1 MISRMTRQ
9 AAPDK
14 NDELAWLEQLESVL
28 THGSDN
34 ALFAIDAGGTITA
47 WRCDTQGAFGYG
59 QDALVGRPLA
69 SLFPDYEAPSVAELL
84 DGPTDMG
91 SRRLVMR
98 TARGTYAGVEL
109 MLDGRSDGEPLRLG
123 SIRSAVEQQELRGLV
138 DAGRRLIQ
146 ARAQRRTVERHEWDM
161 RVRSTVT
168 EYAHTVKQLQEAKE
182 EARAIVETAHDA
194 YVAIDADSVILEWN
208 RQAELTFGW
217 SHDEAV
223 GLNLA
228 DTILPPQFRDQHF
241 AGIGNY
247 LRTGEGPLLNRRVEV
262 SARHRSG
269 RLFPVEMTIWTNDNS
284 QGKRFNA
291 FLHDISERKQQE
303 RRTASRYAAVSAL
316 VECTDPEVAMPRVLG
331 EICAA
336 LDWPVGLLWRV
347 DEAAGVLR
355 PTGFHATE
363 PEIHGSFWQINRPLQ
378 MAPGVG
384 LPGRVWRR
392 RSPQWMDNFPALDL
406 PRTDAATAH
415 GLHGAFGFP
424 VVDGDRVLGVV
435 EFFSTRV
442 EPPDEP
448 LLAMMHDIGRLLG
461 RFIARNPPA

>member
-1 MISRMTRQ
+1 MGKHATE
-9 AAPDK
+9 DHT
-14 NDELAWLEQLESVL
+14 DEIAWLEQLESL
-28 THGSDN
+28 LLHGSDS

-47 WRCDTQGAFGYG
+47 WRCDSQGAFGYG
-59 QDALVGRPLA
+59 QDALVGHALA
-69 SLFPDYEAPSVAELL
+69 SLFPDYEAAAIAELL
-84 DGPTDMG
+84 EGPTDMG
-91 SRRLVMR
+91 SRTLVMR

-109 MLDGRSDGEPLRLG
+109 LLDGRSNGEPLRLG
-123 SIRSAVEQQELRGLV
+123 SVRSVVEQQKLRGLL
-138 DAGRRLIQ
+138 DTGRRLVQ

-168 EYAHTVKQLQEAKE
+168 EYARTVKQLQEAKE
-182 EARAIVETAHDA
+182 QARAIVDTAYDA

-217 SHDEAV
+217 TRDEAV

-228 DTILPPQFRDQHF
+228 DTILPPQFREAHV
-241 AGIGNY
+241 AGIARF
-247 LRTGEGPLLNRRVEV
+247 LRTGERPLINRRIEV
-262 SARHRSG
+262 PAQHRG
-269 RLFPVEMTIWTNDNS
+269 GHQFPVEMTIWCNDGAN
-284 QGKRFNA
+284 GKRFNA

-303 RRTASRYAAVSAL
+303 RRTASRYAAVAAL

-331 EICAA
+331 EICNA
-336 LDWPVGLLWRV
+336 LQWSVGLLWRV

-355 PTGFHATE
+355 PVGFHAVD
-363 PEIHGSFWQINRPLQ
+363 PEAHGAFREVNAALA

-384 LPGRVWRR
+384 LPGRVWRER
-392 RSPQWMDNFPALDL
+392 APQWMDNFPALDL

-415 GLHGAFGFP
+415 GLHGAFAFP
-424 VVDGDRVLGVV
+424 VVDGDRVLGVI
-435 EFFSTRV
+435 EFFSTRI

-461 RFIARNPPA
+461 RFIARNATG